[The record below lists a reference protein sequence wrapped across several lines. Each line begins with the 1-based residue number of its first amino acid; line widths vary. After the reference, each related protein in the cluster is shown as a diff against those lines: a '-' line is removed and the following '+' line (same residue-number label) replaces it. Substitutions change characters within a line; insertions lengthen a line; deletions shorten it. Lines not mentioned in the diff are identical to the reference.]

1 MLFSKQPKIRRFTY
15 KPFFYEPKEEID
27 EDEPRIKF
35 RRSRLL
41 QGRRKKRSTIF
52 MFLLIIIILYMLF
65 YLNRIT
71 KVDEESQFKNFK
83 VEEVI
88 VQ

>member
-15 KPFFYEPKEEID
+15 KPYFYEPEEEGL

-41 QGRRKKRSTIF
+41 QGRNKRRSTIF
-52 MFLLIIIILYMLF
+52 MVLLIIIILYLLF
-65 YLNRIT
+65 YLNRIS
-71 KVDEESQFKNFK
+71 KVEEESQFKNFK
-83 VEEVI
+83 VEEII